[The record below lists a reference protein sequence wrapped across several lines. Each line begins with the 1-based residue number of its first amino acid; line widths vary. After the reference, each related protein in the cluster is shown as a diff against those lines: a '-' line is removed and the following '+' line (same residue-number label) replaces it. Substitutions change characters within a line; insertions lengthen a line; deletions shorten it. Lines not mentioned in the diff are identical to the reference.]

1 MLMHEIAPLGNL
13 QPLELAATFHV
24 LYRSGLPVIELFLPL
39 LAILVEFEVPS
50 YGEANAR
57 GASR

>member
-1 MLMHEIAPLGNL
+1 MHEVAPHSRL
-13 QPLELAATFHV
+13 QPVELTTELHV
-24 LYRSGLPVIELFLPL
+24 LHRSGLPFIELFLPL